1 MRRRRAIVF
10 TALAVVVVVV
20 IVVGPGVSFFTDM
33 LWYTDTGFRS
43 FYVTQLGYQTT
54 LFIVSAVAF
63 AVILGVNVYL
73 ARRLSPL
80 RPLAITND
88 FLFNLR
94 RTLDPVLRLVLAG
107 IVVAGSVA
115 FGAATFPSWR
125 EFLLWNHAQPFGTT
139 DPVFGKNVG
148 FYVFSLPVWKFGFGW
163 MLAALVFALI
173 VVAAIY
179 AYAGAIGPQPEGGIL
194 APQARNHLSILLGL
208 LLLLKALGYQINQW
222 ELLYSTRG
230 TVLGAS
236 YTDVNAQLPAYRVL
250 FWIAIV
256 SAVLL
261 FATFLTK
268 RLLLPI
274 VAIALMVVAAFVVG
288 GVYPRLVQQ
297 FQVVPNEIEKESP
310 YIQRNIDFTRQGYG
324 LDAIDQQNFPY
335 SEVLTSSDLQANEQ
349 VLANVRLWD
358 DKPLLDSYKQT
369 QELVPYYLFNSIGVD
384 RYPVD
389 KRTTQVLIS
398 AREVDPSALAEA
410 ARTWQNEHLVYTHGF
425 GVVASPANEKTTVGG
440 PSYLVQDVPPDTAL
454 RAQPALD
461 IGEPRIYFG
470 QQTKQFVIVK
480 TNLSELDR
488 PVVGS
493 SDSARSDSATA
504 DPAADSNVEAYSYQG
519 ESGVQLNS
527 IWRKL
532 AYAVRFRDTK
542 FILSNA
548 ITPDSRL
555 LYDRDLATRLKKIA
569 PFLTFDTSPY
579 MTVIDGR
586 LQWIVDAYT
595 TTDLYPYSEPARVPT
610 ALRDSLGGFAGAN
623 YMRNSVKAVVD
634 AYTGDV
640 TLYRVDKGDPIA
652 AAWNDA
658 VPQLFDD
665 ADPSDALQEHFR
677 YPINLF
683 AVQQATYGRYHV
695 TDPRSFY
702 SQDDAW
708 DVSQRSVVTTT
719 VAGTSD
725 VPATPQYLNMKL
737 PGEDSVEF
745 VLFNSYTPRGKQ
757 NLISLLA
764 ARSDPGHYGELVS
777 LVLPRGQVTINGPQQ
792 VEARIQQTAEIA
804 SELTLLDQRGSRT
817 ERGNVRIVP
826 IANSL
831 LYVQPI
837 YIRADEN
844 AVPQLSKVVVLF
856 GNNAKMGDDFASALT
871 SLFGFSP
878 VAGPIVAGN
887 APSIVTQLPP
897 DQQQPSAGT
906 PAQLA
911 GLVTQ
916 ANSLYQQM
924 QQALGKGDLESY
936 GKLEKQLGDTLNQ
949 LAQQSGS
956 TQATTTTTTPP
967 AGSPGG

>member
-1 MRRRRAIVF
+1 MRRRRAIVL
-10 TALAVVVVVV
+10 TALAVIVAVF
-20 IVVGPGVSFFTDM
+20 IVVGPGVSFFTDL
-33 LWYTDTGFRS
+33 LWYTDTGFRDL
-43 FYVTQLGYQTT
+43 YTTQLSYQAT
-54 LFIVSAVAF
+54 LFLVSAGAF
-63 AVILGVNVYL
+63 AAILGVNVFI
-73 ARRLSPL
+73 ARKLSPL

-94 RTLDPVLRLVLAG
+94 RTLDPVLRLVLVG
-107 IVVAGSVA
+107 VVVAGAIA
-115 FGAATFPSWR
+115 FGTATFPSWR
-125 EFLLWNHAQPFGTT
+125 EFLLWNHAQPFDVS

-148 FYVFSLPVWKFGFGW
+148 FYVFSLPVWKFAFGW
-163 MLAALVFALI
+163 FLAAILI
-173 VVAAIY
+173 TLLVVAAVY

-194 APQARNHLSILLGL
+194 APQPRNHLAILLGL
-208 LLLLKALGYQINQW
+208 LLLLKAVGYQINQW

-256 SAVLL
+256 SALLL

-310 YIQRNIDFTRQGYG
+310 YIERNIEFTRQGYN
-324 LDAIDQQNFPY
+324 LDTISQQSFPY
-335 SEVLTSSDLQANEQ
+335 QENLTPNVLKDNEQ
-349 VLANVRLWD
+349 VLANIRLWD
-358 DKPLLDSYKQT
+358 DKPLLDTYKQT

-389 KRTTQVLIS
+389 ERATQVLIS
-398 AREVDPSALAEA
+398 AREVDPTALAEA

-425 GVVASPANEKTTVGG
+425 GAVVSPANQETTVGS
-440 PSYLVQDVPPDTAL
+440 PSYLVKDVPPDTAE
-454 RAQPALD
+454 RARPALD
-461 IGEPRIYFG
+461 IAEPRIYFG
-470 QQTKQFVIVK
+470 QQTKQFVIVN

-488 PVVGS
+488 PVIDGDTPT
-493 SDSARSDSATA
+493 DSAATV
-504 DPAADSNVEAYSYQG
+504 DPATGGDVEAYTYQG
-519 ESGVQLNS
+519 DSGVQLNS

-532 AYAVRFRDTK
+532 AYAIHFRDTK
-542 FILSNA
+542 FVLSDA

-555 LYDRDLATRLKKIA
+555 MYDRDLTARLSKVA
-569 PFLTFDTSPY
+569 PFLVFDSNPY
-579 MTVIDGR
+579 MAVLDGR

-595 TTDLYPYSEPARVPT
+595 TTDLYPYSEQVRVPT
-610 ALRDSLGGFAGAN
+610 ALRDSLGGFAGVN

-640 TLYRVDKGDPIA
+640 TLYRIDQGDPIA
-652 AAWNDA
+652 AAWDEA
-658 VPQLFDD
+658 IPQLFDD
-665 ADPSDALQEHFR
+665 ADPAPTLQEHFR
-677 YPINLF
+677 YPMNLF
-683 AVQQATYGRYHV
+683 AVQQAQYGRYHM

-708 DVSQRSVVTTT
+708 DVSQRSALSSTVTGST
-719 VAGTSD
+719 D
-725 VPATPQYLNMKL
+725 VPAIPQYLNMKL
-737 PGEDSVEF
+737 PGEESVEF

-792 VEARIQQTAEIA
+792 VEARIQQTPEIA

-826 IANSL
+826 IADSL

-844 AVPQLSKVVVLF
+844 AVPQLSKVVVLY
-856 GNNAKMGDDFASALT
+856 GNTAKMGDDFASALT
-871 SLFGFSP
+871 ALFGFSP
-878 VAGPIVAGN
+878 VAGPVVEGN
-887 APSIVTQLPP
+887 APAIVQQLPAE
-897 DQQQPSAGT
+897 QSTPSTAT
-906 PAQLA
+906 PTDVA
-911 GLVTQ
+911 GLVAQ
-916 ANSLYQQM
+916 ANSQYQQM
-924 QQALGKGDLESY
+924 QQALTKGDLEAY

-949 LAQQSGS
+949 LNQRSG
-956 TQATTTTTTPP
+956 AGAGTTTTAAAAP
-967 AGSPGG
+967 

>member
-1 MRRRRAIVF
+1 MRRRRAIVL
-10 TALAVVVVVV
+10 TALAVIVVV
-20 IVVGPGVSFFTDM
+20 IVIVGPGVAFFTDL
-33 LWYTDTGFRS
+33 LWYTDTGFRGL
-43 FYVTQLGYQTT
+43 YMTQLSYQVM
-54 LFIVSAVAF
+54 LFLISGVGF
-63 AVILGVNVYL
+63 AAILGVNVFI
-73 ARRLSPL
+73 ARKLSPL

-94 RTLDPVLRLVLAG
+94 RTLDPVLRLVLVG
-107 IVVAGSVA
+107 IVVAGAIA
-115 FGAATFPSWR
+115 FGTATFPSWR
-125 EFLLWNHAQPFGTT
+125 EFLLWNHAQPFNVT
-139 DPVFGKNVG
+139 DPVFGKDVG
-148 FYVFSLPVWKFGFGW
+148 FYVFSLPVWNFLFGW
-163 MLAALVFALI
+163 LLAALVITLL
-173 VVAAIY
+173 VVAAVY
-179 AYAGAIGPQPEGGIL
+179 AYAGAIGPQPEGGVL
-194 APQARNHLSILLGL
+194 APQPRNHLAILLGL
-208 LLLLKALGYQINQW
+208 LLLLKAVGYQINQW

-310 YIQRNIDFTRQGYG
+310 YIGRNIEFTRQGYN
-324 LDAIDQQNFPY
+324 LDTIAQQNFPY
-335 SEVLTSSDLQANEQ
+335 EEALTPGELADNEQ

-358 DKPLLDSYKQT
+358 DKPLLDTYKQT

-389 KRTTQVLIS
+389 GRTTQVLIS
-398 AREVDPSALAEA
+398 AREVDPTALAEA

-425 GVVASPANEKTTVGG
+425 GTVASPANEETTVGG
-440 PSYLVQDVPPDTAL
+440 PSYLVRDVPPNTAE

-461 IGEPRIYFG
+461 IAEPRVYFG

-480 TNLSELDR
+480 TKLSELDR
-488 PVVGS
+488 PAID
-493 SDSARSDSATA
+493 SDAPTDGADAA
-504 DPAADSNVEAYSYQG
+504 DPPTDANVEAYTYEG
-519 ESGVQLNS
+519 ETGVQLNS
-527 IWRKL
+527 FWRKL
-532 AYAVRFRDTK
+532 AYAVHFRDTK
-542 FILSNA
+542 FVLSDA
-548 ITPDSRL
+548 ITPESRL
-555 LYDRDLATRLKKIA
+555 LYDRDLTSRLRKVA
-569 PFLTFDTSPY
+569 PFLVFDTNPY

-610 ALRDSLGGFAGAN
+610 ALRDTLGGFAGAN

-634 AYTGDV
+634 AYTGGV
-640 TLYRVDKGDPIA
+640 TLYRIDQGDPIA
-652 AAWNDA
+652 AAWEDA
-658 VPQLFDD
+658 IPQLFDD
-665 ADPSDALQEHFR
+665 SEPSASLQEHFR

-683 AVQQATYGRYHV
+683 AVQQAQYGRYHM

-702 SQDDAW
+702 SQEDAW
-708 DVSQRSVVTTT
+708 DVSQRSAVNTT
-719 VAGTSD
+719 VTGTTD
-725 VPATPQYLNMKL
+725 VPAIPQYLNMKL
-737 PGEDSVEF
+737 PGEESVEF

-764 ARSDPGHYGELVS
+764 ARSDPGHYGDLVS
-777 LVLPRGQVTINGPQQ
+777 LVLPRGEVTINGPQQ
-792 VEARIQQTAEIA
+792 VEARIQQTPEIA

-826 IANSL
+826 IADTL

-844 AVPQLSKVVVLF
+844 AVPQLSKVVVLY
-856 GNNAKMGDDFASALT
+856 GNTAKMGDDFASALT
-871 SLFGFSP
+871 ALFGFSP
-878 VAGPIVAGN
+878 VAGPIVEGN
-887 APSIVTQLPP
+887 APAIVQQLPP
-897 DQQQPSAGT
+897 DQQTPSTGT
-906 PAQLA
+906 PSEIA

-924 QQALGKGDLESY
+924 QQALTKGDLEAY
-936 GKLEKQLGDTLNQ
+936 GKLEKQLGDSLNQ
-949 LAQQSGS
+949 LNQKTGAVATAS
-956 TQATTTTTTPP
+956 TATTAAP
-967 AGSPGG
+967 

>member
-1 MRRRRAIVF
+1 MRSPVRRRRVIVL
-10 TALAVVVVVV
+10 TALAVLVVV
-20 IVVGPGVSFFTDM
+20 IVVAGPGVSFFTDL
-33 LWYTDTGFRS
+33 LWYTDTGFREL
-43 FYVTQLGYQTT
+43 YVTQLGYQVT
-54 LFIVSAVAF
+54 LFCLSAAAF
-63 AVILGVNVYL
+63 AAILGVNIYL
-73 ARRLSPL
+73 ARKLSPL

-94 RTLDPVLRLVLAG
+94 RTLDPVLRLVLVAM
-107 IVVAGSVA
+107 VVAGSVA
-115 FGAATFPSWR
+115 FGTATFPSWR
-125 EFLLWNHAQPFGTT
+125 EFLLWNHSQPFDTV

-163 MLAALVFALI
+163 LLAALVITLL
-173 VVAAIY
+173 VVAAVY
-179 AYAGAIGPQPEGGIL
+179 AYAGAIGPQPEGGVL
-194 APQARNHLSILLGL
+194 APQARNHLSVLLGL
-208 LLLLKALGYQINQW
+208 LLLLKAVGYQINQW
-222 ELLYSTRG
+222 DLLYSTRG

-256 SAVLL
+256 SAILL

-310 YIQRNIDFTRQGYG
+310 YIARNIELTRQGYN
-324 LDAIDQQNFPY
+324 LDEVKQDDFPY
-335 SEVLTSSDLQANEQ
+335 SEAIDPGALQENEQ

-358 DKPLLDSYKQT
+358 DKPLLDTYKQI

-384 RYPVD
+384 RYPVAN
-389 KRTTQVLIS
+389 RTTQVLIS
-398 AREVDPSALAEA
+398 AREVDPTALAEA

-425 GVVASPANEKTTVGG
+425 GVVASPANEETTVGG
-440 PSYLVQDVPPDTAL
+440 PSFLVKDVPPDTAE
-454 RAQPALD
+454 RAQPALS
-461 IGEPRIYFG
+461 IAEPRIYFG
-470 QQTKQFVIVK
+470 QQTKQFVIVN

-488 PVVGS
+488 PVVDTNQA
-493 SDSARSDSATA
+493 SDATTV
-504 DPAADSNVEAYSYQG
+504 DPATGENVEAYSYQG

-532 AYAVRFRDTK
+532 AYTVHFRDTK

-548 ITPDSRL
+548 ITPESRL
-555 LYDRDLATRLKKIA
+555 LYDRDLTTRLKKVA
-569 PFLTFDTSPY
+569 PFLIFDTNPY

-595 TTDLYPYSEPARVPT
+595 NTDLYPYSEPARVPT
-610 ALRDSLGGFAGAN
+610 ALRDTLGGFAGVN
-623 YMRNSVKAVVD
+623 YVRNSVKALVD
-634 AYTGDV
+634 AYTGKV
-640 TLYRVDKGDPIA
+640 TLYRVDKSDPIA
-652 AAWNDA
+652 AAWEDA
-658 VPQLFDD
+658 IPQLFAD
-665 ADPSDALQEHFR
+665 ADPPDALREHFR
-677 YPINLF
+677 YPMNLF

-708 DVSQRSVVTTT
+708 DVSQRSTLTTT
-719 VAGTSD
+719 VTGATD
-725 VPATPQYLNMKL
+725 VPTTPQYLNMKL
-737 PGEDSVEF
+737 PGETSVEF

-764 ARSDPGHYGELVS
+764 ARSDPEHYGELVS
-777 LVLPRGQVTINGPQQ
+777 MVLPRGQVTINGPQQ
-792 VEARIQQTAEIA
+792 VEARIQQTPEIA

-817 ERGNVRIVP
+817 DRGIVRIVP
-826 IANSL
+826 IENSL

-844 AVPQLSKVVVLF
+844 AVPQLSKVVALF

-871 SLFGFSP
+871 ALFGFSP
-878 VAGPIVAGN
+878 VLGPIVEGGN
-887 APSIVTQLPP
+887 APSIVGRLPAP
-897 DQQQPSAGT
+897 SQPSTAT
-906 PAQLA
+906 PGQLA
-911 GLVTQ
+911 ALVTQ
-916 ANSLYQQM
+916 ANAQYQQM
-924 QQALGKGDLESY
+924 QQALAKGDLEGY
-936 GKLEKQLGDTLNQ
+936 GKLEKQLGETLNQ
-949 LAQQSGS
+949 LNQQSSG
-956 TQATTTTTTPP
+956 TAPATTTTAAP
-967 AGSPGG
+967 SQ